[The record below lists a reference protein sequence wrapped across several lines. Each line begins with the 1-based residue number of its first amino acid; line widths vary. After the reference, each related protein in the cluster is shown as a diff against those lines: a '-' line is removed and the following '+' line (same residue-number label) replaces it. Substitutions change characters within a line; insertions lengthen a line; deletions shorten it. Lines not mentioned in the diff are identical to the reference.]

1 MPTARILASS
11 YDTSSSYLTILNSR
25 NMYTDVDSDT
35 YAQVVHNRNTSSTY
49 YIYVRGF
56 DFSLVPDDAIV
67 TSAIVRLKAQLQYAN
82 PTNAGLFDGTTSL
95 GNYLKPNVSGSIAIS
110 SFDITGDFSR
120 YKSLDDFGVRIGL
133 NRSASKTASNLK
145 IYGVEITVEY
155 TVAKKTCKISY
166 NGNTIADTEEDGDVN
181 ITYNGS
187 MLASAV
193 SGTKRLTCGGK
204 MMAAD
209 VVIGS
214 KTLRCAGKYM
224 SDDIIVEVI

>member
-11 YDTSSSYLTILNSR
+11 YETSSQYLTILNGQ

-35 YAQVVHNRNTSSTY
+35 YAQVHHNRNVTSTY

-67 TSAIVRLKAQLQYAN
+67 ASAIVRLKTQIQYAN
-82 PTNAGLFDGTTSL
+82 SNNARLFDGTTSL
-95 GNYLKPNVSGSIAIS
+95 GKVLSPSVSGNIAIS
-110 SFDITGDFSR
+110 SVNITEEFSH
-120 YKSLDDFGVRIGL
+120 YKSLDAFGVRIGL
-133 NRSASKTASNLK
+133 NRSASNTASNLK

-214 KTLRCAGKYM
+214 KTLLCAGKYM
-224 SDDIIVEVI
+224 SDDIIVEVS